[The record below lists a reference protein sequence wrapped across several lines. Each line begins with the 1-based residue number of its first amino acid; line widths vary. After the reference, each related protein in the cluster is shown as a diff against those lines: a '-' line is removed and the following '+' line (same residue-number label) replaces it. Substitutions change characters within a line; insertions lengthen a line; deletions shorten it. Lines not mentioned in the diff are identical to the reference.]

1 MKFFEHIYNALYH
14 PPNEADAVGFSGGFL
29 MLSISP
35 FVGWFINLITA
46 VLVAFLSRLFWEF
59 SKPFVAWLTGRL
71 KVKSFTDVTI
81 DKEDNIFEDKNK
93 D

>member
-14 PPNEADAVGFSGGFL
+14 PPDDGDTVAFSGGLLVLAINPFL
-29 MLSISP
+29 
-35 FVGWFINLITA
+35 GWLVNVATA
-46 VLVAFLSRLFWEF
+46 VIVAFLSRLFWEF

-71 KVKSFTDVTI
+71 KIKNFTDVTI
-81 DKEDNIFEDKNK
+81 DKEDNIFEDKDK